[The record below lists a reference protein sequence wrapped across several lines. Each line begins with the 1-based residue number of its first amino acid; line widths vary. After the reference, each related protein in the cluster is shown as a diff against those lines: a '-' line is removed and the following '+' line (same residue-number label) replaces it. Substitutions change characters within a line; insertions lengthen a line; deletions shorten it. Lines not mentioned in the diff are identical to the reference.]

1 MLFTKETSHKVL
13 IERKASRLRHHL
25 GREGLRSCYE
35 DSTRKN
41 STTQTLLLSLVRPL
55 KVLLFSQIVL
65 PLSLYIAFIF
75 GVVYLLYTTIPS
87 VFEDQYGFNTGE
99 TGLVY
104 ISLGL
109 GNTLAWLLF
118 TLYSDKLV
126 IRLSKAN
133 AGTFTPE
140 MRLSMSIPFG
150 ILLPISLFW
159 YGWSSYYNVHWA
171 STIISLVPFGF
182 GIVGLYM
189 PISTYLVDSYPIYAA
204 SVTSANVIVR
214 SIVGATLPLAG
225 PSLYSHLGLGWGNT
239 LLGFIGMI
247 MIPLPLFF
255 YKFGGRLRKAQRF
268 SF

>member
-1 MLFTKETSHKVL
+1 MLVL
-13 IERKASRLRHHL
+13 
-25 GREGLRSCYE
+25 
-35 DSTRKN
+35 
-41 STTQTLLLSLVRPL
+41 
-55 KVLLFSQIVL
+55 SQIVL

-87 VFEDQYGFNTGE
+87 VFENQYGFNTGE

-109 GNTLAWLLF
+109 GNTLGLAAF
-118 TLYSDKLV
+118 RTVFRQVV
-126 IRLSKAN
+126 IRLAKAN
-133 AGTFTPE
+133 GGIFTPE
-140 MRLSMSIPFG
+140 MRLSISIPFG

-171 STIISLVPFGF
+171 CTIISLVRFGF
-182 GIVGLYM
+182 GIMGLFK

-214 SIVGATLPLAG
+214 SVVGPTSPLAG
-225 PSLYSHLGLGWGNT
+225 PSLYSHLGLGWGNS

-247 MIPLPLFF
+247 MVPLPFFF
-255 YKFGGRLRKAQRF
+255 YKSGPRLRDAQKFRF
-268 SF
+268 